1 MPTHKTAGG
10 HRRYLLR
17 ELQSI
22 GKSCGA
28 NTERIVL
35 AYARVS
41 SSDQRDDLERQSAR
55 LENYCNS
62 KAMTYQVIRDLGSGM
77 NYKKRGL
84 KKLLG
89 MIITGQVDRLILT
102 HKDRLLRFGAEI
114 IFYLCSYFGTTVEII
129 EADAVL
135 SDEETLVRDVLEI
148 ITIFSSRLYG
158 KRAHKKKV
166 S

>member
-1 MPTHKTAGG
+1 
-10 HRRYLLR
+10 
-17 ELQSI
+17 
-22 GKSCGA
+22 
-28 NTERIVL
+28 
-35 AYARVS
+35 
-41 SSDQRDDLERQSAR
+41 
-55 LENYCNS
+55 
-62 KAMTYQVIRDLGSGM
+62 
-77 NYKKRGL
+77 
-84 KKLLG
+84 